1 MDAVSLI
8 DQIHGELAPA
18 EQRLRAHPYI
28 QAVEQEALQL
38 SALRPFAGEQH
49 AIISSDLRSVAA
61 LAARTGEPFF
71 LGVLDGERAALAAL
85 APLAAAIGLEQSDL
99 EAYEPQPGAHAYAAY
114 MAWLGAYGSP
124 AEVAAAYLVN
134 FAAWGEMC
142 ARLSRALRE
151 RHGLTKE
158 QVHFLD
164 LFAQDDPAFK
174 PAALAIIQ
182 GGLDRGVPERLVRQA
197 PRLLQGYELL
207 FWDTLYQQLQ
217 GR

>member
-1 MDAVSLI
+1 MD
-8 DQIHGELAPA
+8 D
-18 EQRLRAHPYI
+18 
-28 QAVEQEALQL
+28 
-38 SALRPFAGEQH
+38 
-49 AIISSDLRSVAA
+49 
-61 LAARTGEPFF
+61 
-71 LGVLDGERAALAAL
+71 
-85 APLAAAIGLEQSDL
+85 
-99 EAYEPQPGAHAYAAY
+99 YEHQPGADAYAAY
-114 MAWLGAYGSP
+114 MDWVGAYGSP

-151 RHGLTKE
+151 RHGLTEE

-207 FWDTLYQQLQ
+207 FWDTLYQQLHQ
-217 GR
+217 